1 MPVVGLD
8 GWDRGG
14 TVGWAPVP
22 VQRHRRNSSSVLASE
37 TNVDR
42 SQKADVVSALRQRLT
57 EVDLVVVTRQS
68 GLTVAESTELRRRMR
83 QAGAHYKVT
92 KNRLARLALDGSK
105 FTDLAPLLKGP
116 TGMASSKDP
125 VAAAKV
131 AVDYAKTNEKVEI
144 VGGVLDGKFL
154 DVDSVKALAALP
166 SLNEL
171 RGKIVGMLQTPATRI
186 AMVLQAPAGQLAR
199 VFGAYASK
207 GEAA

>member
-1 MPVVGLD
+1 MGPGPSA
-8 GWDRGG
+8 
-14 TVGWAPVP
+14 TAPWKVSAVP
-22 VQRHRRNSSSVLASE
+22 ASE

-42 SQKADVVSALRQRLT
+42 SQKAEVVSEFRQRLQD
-57 EVDLVVVTRQS
+57 VSLVVVTRQS

-83 QAGAHYKVT
+83 QAGAQYKVT

-131 AVDYAKTNEKVEI
+131 AVEFAKTNEKMEI
-144 VGGVLDGKFL
+144 VGGVLDGKLL
-154 DVDSVKALAALP
+154 DADGVKALATLP
-166 SLNEL
+166 SLDEL
-171 RGKIVGMLQTPATRI
+171 RAKLVGMLQTPATRI
-186 AMVLQAPAGQLAR
+186 AMVLQAPAGQVAR
-199 VFGAYASK
+199 VLGAYANK

>member
-1 MPVVGLD
+1 VGLD

-14 TVGWAPVP
+14 TWDGPWSQCNGTAE
-22 VQRHRRNSSSVLASE
+22 RSAVLASE

-42 SQKADVVSALRQRLT
+42 SQKAEVVSEFRQRLQD
-57 EVDLVVVTRQS
+57 VSLVVVTRQS

-131 AVDYAKTNEKVEI
+131 AVEFAKTNDKMQI
-144 VGGVLDGKFL
+144 VGGVLDGKLL
-154 DVDSVKALAALP
+154 DADGVKALATLP
-166 SLNEL
+166 SLDEL
-171 RGKIVGMLQTPATRI
+171 RGKLVGMLQTPATRI
-186 AMVLQAPAGQLAR
+186 AMVLQAPAGQVAR
-199 VFGAYASK
+199 VLGAYASK

>member
-1 MPVVGLD
+1 MGPGPSATAL
-8 GWDRGG
+8 R
-14 TVGWAPVP
+14 TVSLA
-22 VQRHRRNSSSVLASE
+22 LASE

-42 SQKADVVSALRQRLT
+42 SQKADVVSSLRQRLT
-57 EVDLVVVTRQS
+57 EVNLVVVTRQR

-105 FTDLAPLLKGP
+105 FTDLGPLLKGP

-125 VAAAKV
+125 VAAAKI
-131 AVDYAKTNEKVEI
+131 AVEFAKTNEKMEI

-154 DVDSVKALAALP
+154 DANSVKELASLP
-166 SLNEL
+166 SLDEL
-171 RGKIVGMLQTPATRI
+171 RGKLVGMLQTPATRI
-186 AMVLQAPAGQLAR
+186 AMVLQAPAGQVAR
-199 VFGAYASK
+199 VLGAYASQ

>member
-1 MPVVGLD
+1 MGPGPSA
-8 GWDRGG
+8 
-14 TVGWAPVP
+14 TAPW
-22 VQRHRRNSSSVLASE
+22 NSSSVLASE

-199 VFGAYASK
+199 VLGAYASK